1 MRPILL
7 IALAVGLLISA
18 GSSATGRHSAP
29 PPNILFIAVDDLR
42 PELACYGNPFVK
54 SPNIDALAGR
64 GVRFVRAYCQYPLCN
79 PSRSSLLTGR
89 YPTTTGIMDNL
100 KYFRDAHPTWQSL
113 PEYFRAKGYVTAR
126 VGKIFHGGIDDQQS
140 WVEGGEAGMVRTP
153 RTPQQAGQY
162 RQQSDRWVAL
172 EGDGENQPDY
182 RTATRAIELLEK
194 HKAGPFFIAAGF
206 VKPHSPLIAPKRYFD
221 LYDAEKIPLPPTF
234 ASEIRLPEGATQGA
248 LTPNGD
254 LFIGRPASEKEARE
268 MIRAYYACVSFVD
281 AQVGR
286 VLAALDRL
294 KLRENT
300 IVVFFGDHGYHLG
313 EMGKWSKH
321 NSLFEE
327 GTRVP
332 LVIAGP
338 QVMSGRKSPRTVELL
353 DIYPTLAALCSLP
366 VPDGLEG
373 QSLVPLLKDPEAQ
386 WKHPA
391 YSFTRGRAGLGQT
404 VRNERYRLTV
414 WDNGNRGMELYDYE
428 MDPVQG
434 RNLATDPAYAG
445 DLAEMRMLLRPSAE

>member
-1 MRPILL
+1 MKSWFLL
-7 IALAVGLLISA
+7 TLAAGLLVAA
-18 GSSATGRHSAP
+18 GSASARHSAAQ
-29 PPNILFIAVDDLR
+29 PNILFLAVDDLR

-64 GVRFVRAYCQYPLCN
+64 GVRFGRAYCQYPLCN

-100 KYFRDAHPTWQSL
+100 KYFRDAQPAWVTL
-113 PEYFRAKGYVTAR
+113 PEYFRSKGYVTAR

-140 WVEGGEAGMVRTP
+140 WVEGGEPGMVRQP
-153 RTPQQAGQY
+153 RTQQQAGQY
-162 RQQSDRWVAL
+162 RQQSDRWVAV
-172 EGDGENQPDY
+172 EGEGENQPDY

-194 HKAGPFFIAAGF
+194 HKGGPFFIAAGF

-221 LYDAEKIPLPPTF
+221 LYDVEKISLTPDF
-234 ASEIRLPEGATQGA
+234 SSEIKLPEGATPGA
-248 LTPNGD
+248 LSPNGD

-268 MIRAYYACVSFVD
+268 MIRAYYACISFVD

-286 VLAALDRL
+286 VLAALERL
-294 KLRENT
+294 ELLDNT

-332 LVIAGP
+332 LIFAGP
-338 QVMSGRKSPRTVELL
+338 QVTGGRKSPRTVELL
-353 DIYPTLAALCSLP
+353 DIYPTLTALCSLP
-366 VPDGLEG
+366 TPDGLEG

-428 MDPVQG
+428 RDPVQG
-434 RNLATDPAYAG
+434 RNLAADPAYASA
-445 DLAEMRMLLRPSAE
+445 LAEMRAVVRPAPP